1 MKKTPLYNQHLAIGA
16 KMVPFAGFDMPVQYE
31 GVLKEHLA
39 VRQEVGVFDVS
50 HMGEFFVRGSQAL
63 SFLQNIFSNDLSVLE
78 IGQAQYGYM
87 PNNKGGIVDD
97 LIVYK
102 LGEAEYMMV
111 VNGANISKDW
121 NWLVTNNLTFGASL
135 ENASETMGLLALQ
148 GPRASAILQQL
159 TQVDVDAIPFY
170 HFQHGTVCQIS
181 DVLISAT
188 GYTGSGGFELYVKN
202 EHLET
207 LWKALIE
214 LGVTACGLASRDTLR
229 LEMGYCLY
237 GNDIDDTTS
246 PIAAGLGWCTKF
258 SKSFVNS
265 TSLQEQKESGTT
277 HKRVGFV
284 LNERGIPR
292 KDYRILDAKGNQI
305 GHVTSGTQSPS
316 LGQGIGMG
324 YVDKNFSNKGSE
336 IFIEIRNKI
345 LAATTASL
353 PFYRG

>member
-1 MKKTPLYNQHLAIGA
+1 MKKTPLYNQHLALGA
-16 KMVPFAGFDMPVQYE
+16 KMVPFAGFDMPVQYD

-50 HMGEFFVRGSQAL
+50 HMGEFFVSGPQAL
-63 SFLQNIFSNDLSVLE
+63 SFLQHIFSNDLSVLE

-102 LGEAEYMMV
+102 LEQTTYMLV
-111 VNGANISKDW
+111 VNGANIAKDW
-121 NWLVTNNLTFGASL
+121 NWLVTNNVTFDATL
-135 ENASETMGLLALQ
+135 ENASDTMGLLALQ
-148 GPRASAILQQL
+148 GPKANVILQQL
-159 TQVDVDAIPFY
+159 TQVDVGVIPFY
-170 HFQHGTVCQIS
+170 HFQHGTVCQIA

-214 LGVTACGLASRDTLR
+214 LGVTPCGLASRDTLR

-265 TSLQEQKESGTT
+265 TSLQEQKENGTT
-277 HKRVGFV
+277 QKRVGFV
-284 LNERGIPR
+284 INGRGIPR
-292 KDYRILDAKGNQI
+292 KDYRILDAEGNQI
-305 GHVTSGTQSPS
+305 GRVTSGTQSPS

-324 YVDKNFSNKGSE
+324 YVEKNFSKKGSE
-336 IFIEIRNKI
+336 IFIEIRNKT
-345 LAATTASL
+345 LVATTVSL